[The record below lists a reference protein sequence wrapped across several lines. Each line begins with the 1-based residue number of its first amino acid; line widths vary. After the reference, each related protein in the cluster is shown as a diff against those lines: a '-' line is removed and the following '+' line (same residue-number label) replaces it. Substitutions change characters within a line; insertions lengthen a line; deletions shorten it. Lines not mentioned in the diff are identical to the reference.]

1 MLIQKV
7 ITYLITILFFVLL
20 YVVSAPV
27 FAENLF
33 QVYQHTKLND
43 IQLKISETGFLATL
57 EKRPQALSGLKPQVA
72 LTASASENFSYA
84 GRSIIGED
92 RAALFNLGYDLTLTK
107 SLIQLPKKF
116 ENSVEKALSIRF
128 IILRKRNDKTNIG

>member
-92 RAALFNLGYDLTLTK
+92 RAALFNLGYD
-107 SLIQLPKKF
+107 
-116 ENSVEKALSIRF
+116 
-128 IILRKRNDKTNIG
+128 ILWNDPNQSY